1 MKEQV
6 KLTKWNFGVVLNDA
20 VKYVTAVI
28 STDTIKTKCH
38 NTNSLYITTK
48 RTEIKETIRQDGN
61 NGKTTSLTFRKNL
74 QILYMLFRNQLKDD
88 PLNRLHSKSQSA
100 FTCSKLTI
108 ETLEQVVK
116 YVQSYQSRHQNHV
129 IFHIFQTL
137 LQCLDE
143 LEKFICLDELGIFTC
158 SSEHIL
164 HFVLVFLTTP
174 LASFQVFYG

>member
-1 MKEQV
+1 MELWCGVEWRCEICNSSNQYWHNQNQMPQH
-6 KLTKWNFGVVLNDA
+6 KLFIYYDKTNWN
-20 VKYVTAVI
+20 
-28 STDTIKTKCH
+28 
-38 NTNSLYITTK
+38 K
-48 RTEIKETIRQDGN
+48 RNYTLGWN

-137 LQCLDE
+137 L
-143 LEKFICLDELGIFTC
+143 
-158 SSEHIL
+158 
-164 HFVLVFLTTP
+164 
-174 LASFQVFYG
+174 